1 VQRQPALSW
10 LALGACMFLACAPQ
24 SQTAPDNGNRAPAPT
39 TPKRLTVALNTEP
52 TIIVM
57 TLIPG
62 ANVIARPVRL
72 ALHQRIAIYDD
83 RSELRPQLAADL
95 PSQANGTWIVRP
107 DGTMRTV
114 YRLRPGISWHD
125 GTPFTVRDVVFG
137 WKVTNDPELPVSQR
151 GLAPLINRIDEIDDL
166 TFALEWSTTSPVANA
181 IVEEGIGPLP
191 VHLLGE
197 IWATDKDRFEHLPYW
212 TREFIGLGPFQL
224 NAWEP
229 GSYMEL
235 RAYDGYYGGRARIDT
250 LVFRFIPNAQTV
262 AANLLAGEIDGEI
275 PPTLGFD
282 EALLVKNEWERAGLK
297 PLAIF
302 QPLRFRLLTAQ
313 FRDPRPREVQ
323 DVRFRRAMLHA
334 IDRAAL
340 VDSLLAGQSQV
351 ADTYTPPDDAKWPWI
366 EGAVAKY
373 DYSPARATELLSQM
387 AWHRVGDSMTT
398 TSGENATVSLW
409 ASTGADYERIMAIV
423 ADDWRKLG
431 FSVDQTQLSRG
442 QQSDNHIRS
451 SFPAFYV
458 SEAIASTDM
467 TLIRYETSNCPTEE
481 NRWNGGNWGCYLNG
495 EMDRLTERL
504 NVAIDPAEQQRIY
517 AGITRI
523 QSEELPGLPLYFD
536 VDVTLFRPGVTG
548 VKGDTRPRI
557 SATWNVAE
565 WDVL

>member
-1 VQRQPALSW
+1 MRSSTSSARRSIF
-10 LALGACMFLACAPQ
+10 ASA
-24 SQTAPDNGNRAPAPT
+24 SAPT
-39 TPKRLTVALNTEP
+39 APKRLTVALNTEP

-114 YRLRPGISWHD
+114 YRLRPGITWHD

-151 GLAPLINRIDEIDDL
+151 GLAPLIDRIDEIDDL

-181 IVEEGIGPLP
+181 IVEEGLGPLP

-197 IWATDKDRFEHLPYW
+197 TWATDKDRFEHLSYW

-224 NAWEP
+224 NDWEP
-229 GSYMEL
+229 GSHMDL
-235 RAYDGYYGGRARIDT
+235 RAYDGYYGGRARIDA

-366 EGAVAKY
+366 ERSVAKY
-373 DYSPARATELLSQM
+373 EYSPARASELLGQVGWRR
-387 AWHRVGDSMTT
+387 AGDS
-398 TSGENATVSLW
+398 
-409 ASTGADYERIMAIV
+409 
-423 ADDWRKLG
+423 
-431 FSVDQTQLSRG
+431 
-442 QQSDNHIRS
+442 
-451 SFPAFYV
+451 
-458 SEAIASTDM
+458 
-467 TLIRYETSNCPTEE
+467 
-481 NRWNGGNWGCYLNG
+481 
-495 EMDRLTERL
+495 
-504 NVAIDPAEQQRIY
+504 
-517 AGITRI
+517 
-523 QSEELPGLPLYFD
+523 
-536 VDVTLFRPGVTG
+536 
-548 VKGDTRPRI
+548 
-557 SATWNVAE
+557 
-565 WDVL
+565 